1 MLEMREQK
9 CAAGVLEMI
18 EMNDCGR
25 QELEDKGNK
34 IEEQAESILEAQRA
48 TPSFLC
54 PCGRHAAGNG
64 PETS

>member
-18 EMNDCGR
+18 EMNDCRR

-34 IEEQAESILEAQRA
+34 IEEQAASILGGSKGHAIIPLSMWASRCRKRA
-48 TPSFLC
+48 
-54 PCGRHAAGNG
+54 
-64 PETS
+64 